1 MMANSY
7 RSFIYV
13 VVTTPDGRIVSQRR
27 KPADNWSATCTQ
39 MELDSRDPYDTAVL
53 SVWTKFGVDRGNNGI
68 GPNNRNSRNISIYT
82 FELPTATPIRV
93 IDDMI
98 IASDTFKNV
107 MDRVKVNKL
116 DFSITTVQVL
126 KYLDISNLRKIW
138 K

>member
-1 MMANSY
+1 
-7 RSFIYV
+7 
-13 VVTTPDGRIVSQRR
+13 
-27 KPADNWSATCTQ
+27 
-39 MELDSRDPYDTAVL
+39 
-53 SVWTKFGVDRGNNGI
+53 
-68 GPNNRNSRNISIYT
+68 
-82 FELPTATPIRV
+82 
-93 IDDMI
+93 MI